1 VASPEFVV
9 VGHVVRDLLS
19 RGWRLGG
26 TVTFAAV
33 QAQRLGLRAGVV
45 TRAGPELDLK
55 KELPRITI
63 AGRPAEQTTCFENVY
78 EGGVRRQRIP
88 LQAPGIMREDVP
100 DAWREAPIAL
110 LGPVCGE
117 LPVDLGRAFTR
128 GLAGVSAQGW
138 LRRLDGS
145 KRVRRAA
152 WEGAPFWRGCR
163 VLFVSDE
170 DIGRRGEQL
179 ERWTA
184 RVPIVALTR
193 YRKGARVHA
202 RGRWRSI
209 AAFPAKEVDPTGAGD
224 VFAAAFLVRYH
235 ETGETGEAARFA
247 SAAAACSVEGRGI
260 ERIATRREIEAR
272 MKAHPEIVLR

>member
-1 VASPEFVV
+1 MASPEFVV
-9 VGHVVRDLLS
+9 AGHVVRDLLS

-45 TRAGPELDLK
+45 TRAGPELDLRN
-55 KELPRITI
+55 ELPRIAI
-63 AGRPAEQTTCFENVY
+63 AGRPAGQTTCFENIY
-78 EGGVRRQRIP
+78 EEGQRRQRVP
-88 LQAPGIMREDVP
+88 QQAPGITQEDVP
-100 DAWREAPIAL
+100 DAWRGASIAL

-117 LPVDLGRAFTR
+117 LPIDLGRAFTK
-128 GLAGVSAQGW
+128 GLVGVSAQGW
-138 LRRLDGS
+138 LRKLDRS
-145 KRVRRAA
+145 RRVRRAA
-152 WEGAPFWRGCR
+152 WEGPPFWRGCR

-170 DIGRRGEQL
+170 DIGRRRDDV
-179 ERWTA
+179 ERWEEG
-184 RVPIVALTR
+184 VPILALTR

-209 AAFPAKEVDPTGAGD
+209 AAFPAKEIDPTGAGD